1 MTGLFGYMNE
11 LLLLIE
17 SSLNIER
24 QDFISKLRENS
35 RLKLATNELFDI
47 YDYSSKSN
55 NYLLELGLAYNIH
68 ALLCSL

>member
-1 MTGLFGYMNE
+1 MNE

-68 ALLCSL
+68 VLLCSL